1 MTHDI
6 RKDIG
11 QAFTLHG
18 NYVHVDLN
26 TLAQYNTDEFREL
39 ITKEEAINL
48 FNSIAE
54 SNGAK
59 PLLDPRGYFKPLENN
74 IYDYIKEAY
83 RDEFEEQLDNIEQGY
98 SYGTTYALEAILD
111 KLDSKVAKDIRRFV
125 PENMKYNELRFVEAT
140 DEVCDLVD
148 AFAKTRVQYTQSY
161 SIRRSVDKSRL
172 DALLDRLQNLGH
184 ELTNAIGESM
194 TLSDEELAQEYEQ
207 NNSLSMDDLQDLNE
221 YEELNA

>member
-26 TLAQYNTDEFREL
+26 KLAQYNTDEFREL

-74 IYDYIKEAY
+74 IYDYIKDAY

>member
-6 RKDIG
+6 RKEIG

-26 TLAQYNTDEFREL
+26 KLAQYNTDEFREL
-39 ITKEEAINL
+39 ITKDEAINL

-54 SNGAK
+54 LNGAK

-194 TLSDEELAQEYEQ
+194 TLSEEELAQEYEQ

-221 YEELNA
+221 YEGLNA

>member
-1 MTHDI
+1 MTYDI

-18 NYVHVDLN
+18 NYVHVDLDK
-26 TLAQYNTDEFREL
+26 LAQYNTDEFREL
-39 ITKEEAINL
+39 ITKDEAINL
-48 FNSIAE
+48 FNSISEA
-54 SNGAK
+54 NGAK

-74 IYDYIKEAY
+74 IYDYIKDAY